1 MQSAKDAVL
10 HLIDQGYRRIA
21 LLEGPQNLNIFR
33 QRKLGYLSA
42 LEIHDMPIIPELI
55 IQNAWTKE
63 LSIEAT
69 KSLLDLPEPPD
80 AIFASTSD
88 FAALG
93 VLEVAH
99 ERGISV
105 PQDLGI
111 CGYSNEDFTQITN
124 PSLTTID
131 QFSNK
136 IGKTIADLFFE
147 EMNAQEVQVD
157 YKTDMIK
164 PQLIIRGSTLR
175 NKL

>member
-1 MQSAKDAVL
+1 M
-10 HLIDQGYRRIA
+10 
-21 LLEGPQNLNIFR
+21 LLTAG
-33 QRKLGYLSA
+33 LGWL
-42 LEIHDMPIIPELI
+42 
-55 IQNAWTKE
+55 
-63 LSIEAT
+63 
-69 KSLLDLPEPPD
+69 
-80 AIFASTSD
+80 

-147 EMNAQEVQVD
+147 EMNAKEVKLD
-157 YKTDMIK
+157 YKTEMIK